1 MNFTHM
7 RTRLSVISALSAS
20 AAFLPLVA
28 SAQTLL
34 NTLALFSQFLN
45 SLVYLAITA
54 AILAFFWGLIR
65 YLFNNKGGDD
75 KKQGLE
81 IMMYGILALFVMV
94 SIWGIIQLLQR
105 TFGVT
110 NNQAIIPQTI
120 QINPGGFR

>member
-1 MNFTHM
+1 M
-7 RTRLSVISALSAS
+7 RSRISIISAL
-20 AAFLPLVA
+20 AAGAVVLPVVA

-54 AILAFFWGLIR
+54 AILAFFWGLIM
-65 YLFNNKGGDD
+65 YLLKGGAEE
-75 KKQGLE
+75 KKKGLD
-81 IMMYGILALFVMV
+81 IMLMGVLALFVMV

-120 QINPGGFR
+120 QINPSQFRGN

>member
-1 MNFTHM
+1 MHM
-7 RTRLSVISALSAS
+7 RSRLSTISALTAG
-20 AAFLPLVA
+20 AAFLPVVA

-45 SLVYLAITA
+45 SLVYLAITG

-65 YLFNNKGGDD
+65 YLWSGNAEQQKEN
-75 KKQGLE
+75 LN
-81 IMMYGILALFVMV
+81 IMLYGILTLFVMV

-120 QINPGGFR
+120 QINPSQFR